1 MIIKDVPMHIR
12 FIDAFASLPAL
23 LQSALEPIL
32 RHDDFPAMLTAQQV
46 SQLRLET
53 GLDETALAFA
63 LLPLAAAC
71 SLTPISHFHVGA
83 VARGISG
90 NLYFGANMEFSGA
103 SMQQTVHAEQSAVTH
118 AWLRG
123 ETRLASITVNYTPC
137 GHCRQF
143 MNELNSGSE
152 LAIHL
157 PDRAVASLGEYLPYS
172 FGPRDLD
179 IATLLMDKVD
189 HGYQTS
195 ASDALSQQALAACNQ
210 SHAPY
215 SQSHS
220 GIALESDSGKIY
232 GGPYAENAAFNP
244 SLPPLQ
250 AALFLLN
257 LSGEDCLKI
266 RRAVLIERSD
276 PLVSQLDATRA
287 TLSALG
293 CQQLQHIS
301 L

>member
-1 MIIKDVPMHIR
+1 MHSR
-12 FIDAFASLPAL
+12 FLDAFATLPAT
-23 LQSALEPIL
+23 LQTALEPL
-32 RHDDFPAMLTAQQV
+32 LSRDDFPAMLTADQV
-46 SQLRLET
+46 ANVKAQT
-53 GLDETALAFA
+53 GLDDDALAFS

-83 VARGISG
+83 VARGVSG

-123 ETRLASITVNYTPC
+123 EAKLASITVNYTPC

-143 MNELNSGSE
+143 MNELNSGTE
-152 LAIHL
+152 LNIHL
-157 PDRAVASLGEYLPYS
+157 PDRDVATLGDYLPYS
-172 FGPRDLD
+172 FGPKDLD
-179 IATLLMDKVD
+179 ITTLLMDKVN
-189 HGYQTS
+189 HGYQI
-195 ASDALSQQALAACNQ
+195 AEQDALSQQALDACNQ

-220 GIALESDSGKIY
+220 GVALETETGKIFA
-232 GGPYAENAAFNP
+232 GRYAENAAFNP

-250 AALFLLN
+250 GALILLN

-266 RRAVLIERSD
+266 RRAVIVERHQ

-287 TLSALG
+287 TLAALG
-293 CQQLQHIS
+293 CQQLRAIT